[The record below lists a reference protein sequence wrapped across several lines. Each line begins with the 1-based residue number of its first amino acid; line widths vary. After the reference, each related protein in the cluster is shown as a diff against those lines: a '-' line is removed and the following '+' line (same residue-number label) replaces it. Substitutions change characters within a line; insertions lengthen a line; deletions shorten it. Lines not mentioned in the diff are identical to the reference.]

1 MSCPEE
7 MDTMNYQLF
16 PALDPATEAALR
28 SSIERWGVLVPV
40 AKDQHGNI
48 LDGHHRSRIAD
59 QLGVKYRVDIHV
71 VSDADEAAEIARTLN
86 TDRRHLDPAQR
97 REMVAELRS
106 QGHSTRAIA
115 GAVGVDAKTV
125 RNDLLGGDI
134 SPPDTVVG
142 ADGKR
147 YPSTRPPRVEQ
158 AAELLGEAEP
168 DRLDDVLVEAE
179 AIAETADDIEV
190 GVAEAVE
197 SRRTPMPVPKKRVAD
212 DVPPHPATF
221 PRAVMEVFVEL
232 IPDDSIVLDPFAGVG
247 TIHELHLVRG
257 IITNGIELEPEWAA
271 AHPRTICGDSQRAAE
286 LLPGIAVDVIA
297 TSPAYGNRLAD
308 SYNASDPHARRS
320 YSIDIGRPLSAD
332 SGAGLHFDKDGRYET
347 LHRNVWAS
355 VTSMLEPGGLF
366 LLNCKDFKRAGKV
379 MPVTGWHIR
388 CLTDLGL
395 RVVDLRCIPVAGLS
409 HTTAEPLSELVVVL
423 RKEA

>member
-1 MSCPEE
+1 
-7 MDTMNYQLF
+7 
-16 PALDPATEAALR
+16 
-28 SSIERWGVLVPV
+28 VLVSV

-59 QLGVKYRVDIHV
+59 ELGVKYRVDIHV

-86 TDRRHLDPAQR
+86 ADRRHLDPAQR

-106 QGHSTRAIA
+106 QGHTQTAIA
-115 GAVGVDAKTV
+115 KAVGVSQQQVA
-125 RNDLLGGDI
+125 RDI
-134 SPPDTVVG
+134 AAVQVTHMCNLAPDTVTG

-158 AAELLGEAEP
+158 VAELLDQAEP

-179 AIAETADDIEV
+179 AITETADDIEA

-221 PRAVMEVFVEL
+221 PRAVMEVFAEL

-355 VTSMLEPGGLF
+355 VTAMLEPSGLF

-388 CLTDLGL
+388 CLTGLGL